1 MRGSFEIG
9 AKGSDNVVVA
19 GVVMAGPWPQREAPA
34 GTPAADS
41 ATLDRLTAKLDRLE
55 RREEALQ
62 KQVSELIEQ
71 SHQAGRLQALAESLR
86 NSRDYKIDDVLRQ
99 VKELRARVEAI
110 EGPRAEFAG
119 AAHRSLVAID
129 RQLAELRIVPAAPAR
144 ASRGGRGW
152 VLGGVLMTTLA
163 GAFLAWLALAAPLV

>member
-9 AKGSDNVVVA
+9 AKGSDNVVMA
-19 GVVMAGPWPQREAPA
+19 GVVMTGPWPQREALA
-34 GTPAADS
+34 ETSAHDS
-41 ATLDRLTAKLDRLE
+41 ATIDRLTAKLERLE

-62 KQVSELIEQ
+62 KQMSELVEQ

-129 RQLAELRIVPAAPAR
+129 RQLAELMVPVVPVPAR
-144 ASRGGRGW
+144 RGLRGW

>member
-9 AKGSDNVVVA
+9 ATGSDSVGVA
-19 GVVMAGPWPQREAPA
+19 GVVMAGPWPPREVPA
-34 GTPAADS
+34 GAFANDS
-41 ATLDRLTAKLDRLE
+41 ATIERLTAKLERLE

-62 KQVSELIEQ
+62 KQVSELVEQ

-86 NSRDYKIDDVLRQ
+86 NSRDYKVDDVVRQ

-129 RQLAELRIVPAAPAR
+129 RQLAALRVPEAPAR
-144 ASRGGRGW
+144 RARGLRGW

-163 GAFLAWLALAAPLV
+163 GAFLAWLAVAAPLV